1 MTHPFRRR
9 RRTQAVENDPQPTD
23 GERVRLRSVPAPVR
37 TPDELLVEIGRGNRQ
52 AFADFYD
59 LTVSRIYGVVRSV
72 LRDPARSEE
81 VTQEVMV
88 ELWRTAPR
96 YDASMG
102 TALTWATTIAHRRA
116 VDCVR
121 SEQSSRDREARDLRE
136 RSATA
141 PVVDVATVAERRL
154 DITRVQAALELL
166 SPTQRES
173 IELAFFGGHTH
184 REVAALL
191 DLPLGTVKTRIRDGL
206 IRLRDHLEVAT

>member
-1 MTHPFRRR
+1 VDT
-9 RRTQAVENDPQPTD
+9 DPQPTAR
-23 GERVRLRSVPAPVR
+23 ERPGLSPVPAPVR
-37 TPDELLVEIGRGNRQ
+37 SADELLVEIGRGNRQ
-52 AFADFYD
+52 AFAAFYD
-59 LTVSRIYGVVRSV
+59 LTAPRVYGVVRSV

-102 TALTWATTIAHRRA
+102 SALTWATTIAHRRA
-116 VDCVR
+116 VDRVR
-121 SEQSSRDREARDLRE
+121 SEQSSREREARDQRE

-141 PVVDVATVAERRL
+141 PVPDVATVAERRL
-154 DITRVQAALELL
+154 DIARVQAALEQL